1 MNWEV
6 MALPKISKRTFLKSA
21 AAAALAPVVMAAS
34 KSTSVRTASEST
46 SAQGSTTPNVVL
58 ICNDDLGYGDLSC
71 YGPSVGSVAPG
82 RATQRA
88 VLGTYGSSVYTP
100 NIDLLA
106 QDGVLFRHFNAAGP
120 VCSPSRAS
128 LLTGR
133 YAPRVGVVDVL
144 FPTDPVGFPDSE
156 TSIAGM
162 LKPLGY
168 TTMCVGKWHLGSE
181 PQFLPTNHGFDEF
194 YGLPYS
200 HDMSPLPLMHNL
212 DVIEEPTDLT
222 TLMLRYTEQAVSFIA
237 NTKNSPFFLYFAPFL
252 PHIPLV
258 VSDQFSGKSG
268 MGAYGDA
275 IQAIDWSVGQIM
287 NALAMNGIDSN
298 TLVIFTSDH
307 GPWYQG
313 SSANL
318 RGRKGET
325 FEGGVR
331 VPFIARFPGRIPAGL
346 IRNELASH
354 MDILPTVAALCGAP
368 LPPKPL
374 DGMDIWPL
382 FTGAQMSANRDAL
395 LYFDC
400 WNIQCARLSVWKL
413 HVARYNCTV
422 WGPLPAGGRLNLPLP
437 KPELYRL
444 DVDPGERCDVAD
456 GNPDIVSRIMT
467 HIEALLPNLP
477 AQVQNNWSNTMSLQV
492 QPTPTGALPVLA
504 G

>member
-1 MNWEV
+1 
-6 MALPKISKRTFLKSA
+6 
-21 AAAALAPVVMAAS
+21 
-34 KSTSVRTASEST
+34 
-46 SAQGSTTPNVVL
+46 
-58 ICNDDLGYGDLSC
+58 
-71 YGPSVGSVAPG
+71 
-82 RATQRA
+82 
-88 VLGTYGSSVYTP
+88 
-100 NIDLLA
+100 
-106 QDGVLFRHFNAAGP
+106 VLFRHFNAAGP

-133 YAPRVGVVDVL
+133 YAPRVGIVDVL
-144 FPTDPVGFPDSE
+144 FPTDTVGLPESE
-156 TSIAGM
+156 TTIAGM
-162 LKPLGY
+162 LKPIGY
-168 TTMCVGKWHLGSE
+168 QTMCVGKWHLGSE

-200 HDMSPLPLMHNL
+200 HDMTPLPLMHNL
-212 DVIEEPTDLT
+212 EVIEEPADLA
-222 TLMLRYTEQAVSFIA
+222 TLMLRFTQQAVAFIA
-237 NTKNSPFFLYFAPFL
+237 DTKNSPFFLYFAPFL

-258 VSDQFSGKSG
+258 VSEQFSGKSG

-275 IQAIDWSVGQIM
+275 VQEIDWSVGQIL
-287 NALAMNGIDSN
+287 NALAVNGLDSN

-331 VPFIARFPGRIPAGL
+331 VPFIARLPGRIPGGL
-346 IRNELASH
+346 IRNELASN

-368 LPPKPL
+368 LPANPL

-382 FTGAQMSANRDAL
+382 LAGSQMSADRDAL

-400 WNIQCARLSVWKL
+400 WNIQCARLSIWKL

-456 GNPDIVSRIMT
+456 GNPDVVSRIMT

-477 AQVQNNWSNTMSLQV
+477 AQVRDSWSNTMSLEV
-492 QPTPTGALPVLA
+492 QPTPTGALPVLE